1 MVGFLRDV
9 FPFIS
14 HDRPQFSLFEL
25 EEEDIK
31 VCLDLAGRAIVISG
45 WLAAVARR
53 ELARF
58 KEFIS
63 FIRYGTFWPLS
74 APC

>member
-1 MVGFLRDV
+1 MAGSSRNV

-14 HDRPQFSLFEL
+14 NDRPQFSLFEL
-25 EEEDIK
+25 AEEDIK

-53 ELARF
+53 ELSRF

-63 FIRYGTFWPLS
+63 FIRHGRFCL
-74 APC
+74 